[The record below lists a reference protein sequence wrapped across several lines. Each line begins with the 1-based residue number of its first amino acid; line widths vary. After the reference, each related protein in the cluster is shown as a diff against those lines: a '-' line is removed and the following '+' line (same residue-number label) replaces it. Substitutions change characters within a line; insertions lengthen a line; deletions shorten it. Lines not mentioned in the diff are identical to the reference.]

1 MILKYESKGIW
12 TLGRCSGLV
21 LPPGKVPIKVL
32 RSFVYKNLGSMRD
45 DVIVGPGIGQD
56 TAVLKAGSELLIV
69 SSDPISGAVEQ
80 IGWLAVHICSNDV
93 STSGARPRWFVSTI
107 LLPERAK
114 EESIGTICAQID
126 AAAREIGV
134 AVVGGH
140 TEATPG
146 LSHPLVVGTMIGVA
160 ENGKYVTTKDAR
172 VNDEIIMTKGAGIE
186 GTAILAS
193 DRKEVV
199 GRFCSAEVVRRAQA
213 YLREI
218 GVHKEAM
225 MAFST
230 GKVTSMHDPTEGGIA
245 GGLHEMSDAS
255 GKGFIVFKDRIMIR
269 KETEEI
275 CRLFK
280 VDPLELI
287 GSGSLLITCSEG
299 SSQEILDRLQEE
311 EIAASLIGKVT
322 ANPRQ
327 RQIILEDGRREPLPM
342 PVSDRLWEALERRF
356 Q

>member
-1 MILKYESKGIW
+1 M
-12 TLGRCSGLV
+12 V

-32 RSFVYKNLGSMRD
+32 RSFVYKRLGSGRD
-45 DVIVGPGIGQD
+45 DVVVGPGIGED
-56 TAVLKAGSELLIV
+56 VAVLRAGSELLIV

-93 STSGARPRWFVSTI
+93 STAGARPRWFVSTI
-107 LLPERAK
+107 LLPEGAR
-114 EESIGTICAQID
+114 EESVGAICAQID
-126 AAAREIGV
+126 TAAREIGV

-140 TEATPG
+140 TETTPG
-146 LSHPLVVGTMIGVA
+146 LSHPLVVGTMIGIA
-160 ENGKYVTTKDAR
+160 ESGKYVTTKGAH

-193 DRKEVV
+193 DRKEIVE
-199 GRFCSAEVVRRAQA
+199 RFCGAETMKRARA
-213 YLREI
+213 YLLEI
-218 GVHKEAM
+218 SVLKEALA
-225 MAFST
+225 AFST

-245 GGLHEMSDAS
+245 GGLHEMCDSS

-280 VDPLELI
+280 VNPLELI

-299 SSQEILDRLQEE
+299 SSQEILDRLKEE
-311 EIAASLIGKVT
+311 RVAASLIGKVT
-322 ANPRQ
+322 ANPAQ

-342 PVSDRLWEALERRF
+342 PVSDRLWEALGREF
-356 Q
+356 QEG